1 MSLSSVRKF
10 LVVSENLA
18 QPFLILGIVTVNI
31 DAMVMVMVMVIICH
45 CHPDHHHDHHRD
57 EEGPSCVTVPL
68 APSQC
73 QLHLLQLIL
82 ILASMLMK
90 MIFSDQFSLLTF
102 SLPKMCLRTVVPWMA
117 PIGRLMAGPA
127 ILKMHSGEKPKQL
140 YKRGDIWMGRVG
152 GSQ

>member
-1 MSLSSVRKF
+1 MVRKF

-18 QPFLILGIVTVNI
+18 QPFLILGIVTANI

-57 EEGPSCVTVPL
+57 EEGPSCVTAPL

-90 MIFSDQFSLLTF
+90 MILSDQF
-102 SLPKMCLRTVVPWMA
+102 
-117 PIGRLMAGPA
+117 
-127 ILKMHSGEKPKQL
+127 
-140 YKRGDIWMGRVG
+140 
-152 GSQ
+152 

>member
-1 MSLSSVRKF
+1 MVRKF

-31 DAMVMVMVMVIICH
+31 DAMVIICH
-45 CHPDHHHDHHRD
+45 CHPDHHRD
-57 EEGPSCVTVPL
+57 EEGPSCVTAPL

-90 MIFSDQFSLLTF
+90 MIFSDQF
-102 SLPKMCLRTVVPWMA
+102 
-117 PIGRLMAGPA
+117 
-127 ILKMHSGEKPKQL
+127 
-140 YKRGDIWMGRVG
+140 
-152 GSQ
+152 

>member
-1 MSLSSVRKF
+1 MVRKF

-31 DAMVMVMVMVIICH
+31 DAMVIICH

-57 EEGPSCVTVPL
+57 EEGPSCVTAPL

-90 MIFSDQFSLLTF
+90 MIFSDQF
-102 SLPKMCLRTVVPWMA
+102 
-117 PIGRLMAGPA
+117 
-127 ILKMHSGEKPKQL
+127 
-140 YKRGDIWMGRVG
+140 
-152 GSQ
+152 